1 MEVSLCTDKYH
12 VELDG
17 FSPIDA
23 IRSTCAPLLS
33 SGRALSRFEFEAGS
47 RGNDG
52 TKVLMVEWL
61 DEEGDSDWQISW
73 EGKTTVLPTKNISIS
88 DKLLRIYFLL
98 SPGASI
104 PRVVKISRVDGK
116 FPQIQINPLPA
127 IFPPELVATTQI
139 RKGVLHTIWAKKR
152 LSALQ
157 KEIELEMR
165 NGEGV
170 GLEMAL
176 QERQWIQDEFGI
188 FTKAMP
194 ELELPITPASI
205 YSPHNGN
212 FPQKLKSLSLS
223 TNGVQVK
230 DLSNYDKCSSHPL
243 SPDSNDIAV
252 SSFPLFNSP
261 CKTAV
266 LPSFRSKPQS
276 QTPNIIDDKKFNSI
290 DAIAESQPTIDEVV
304 EAEDE
309 LFALKL
315 SPRSP
320 EMTRSPFCGSL

>member
-23 IRSTCAPLLS
+23 IRSTCAPSLS

-47 RGNDG
+47 TGNEG

-73 EGKTTVLPTKNISIS
+73 EGKTTVLPTKNVSML

-104 PRVVKISRVDGK
+104 PRIVKISRVDGK
-116 FPQIQINPLPA
+116 FQQIQINPLPA
-127 IFPPELVATTQI
+127 IFPPELVATSQI

-157 KEIELEMR
+157 EEIELEMR

-176 QERQWIQDEFGI
+176 QEKQWIQDEFGV
-188 FTKAMP
+188 FTKAVP

-205 YSPHNGN
+205 NSPQNGS
-212 FPQKLKSLSLS
+212 FPQKLKNLSLS
-223 TNGVQVK
+223 TGGAQLNNP
-230 DLSNYDKCSSHPL
+230 SNYDKRPSHPL
-243 SPDSNDIAV
+243 SPDSSDIAV

-261 CKTAV
+261 CKSASI
-266 LPSFRSKPQS
+266 PSFKSKPQS
-276 QTPNIIDDKKFNSI
+276 KTPNIVSDNIFNSI
-290 DAIAESQPTIDEVV
+290 DAIADIRPTIDEVV